1 MSATNPQRPRHVGID
16 VSKERLDVCLMPEG
30 EAFALANDQEGI
42 DSLIER
48 LEEAPPELVVLEA
61 SGRYERPAAAAIA
74 AAGIPVAGIPVAVV
88 NPRQARDYA
97 KATGR
102 LAKTDRIDAE
112 ILVRFA
118 GAVGPKPSV
127 LPDEEAL
134 TLQAILARRRQLSA
148 MSIAESNRAQM
159 APEAVARRIRAHVR
173 WLEKEIERT
182 DRDLDEAIGASATFK
197 ENEALLR
204 SVPGVGPVLARTLL
218 AELPELGTLTH
229 KRLCALV
236 GVANFN
242 NDSGRMRGKRE
253 VW

>member
-1 MSATNPQRPRHVGID
+1 
-16 VSKERLDVCLMPEG
+16 MPEG

-48 LEEAPPELVVLEA
+48 LEEAPPELVVLGA

-74 AAGIPVAGIPVAVV
+74 AAGIPVAVV

-112 ILVRFA
+112 ILARFA

-134 TLQAILARRRQLSA
+134 TSHLAGHTRQEGQLSA
-148 MSIAESNRAQM
+148 MLIAESNRAQRW
-159 APEAVARRIRAHVR
+159 PRRRSP
-173 WLEKEIERT
+173 
-182 DRDLDEAIGASATFK
+182 GASEPTLGGWRRRSS
-197 ENEALLR
+197 ALLIGTSRR
-204 SVPGVGPVLARTLL
+204 SDQG
-218 AELPELGTLTH
+218 EQ
-229 KRLCALV
+229 RLRAQRGALEERPRR
-236 GVANFN
+236 G
-242 NDSGRMRGKRE
+242 SGIG
-253 VW
+253 

>member
-16 VSKERLDVCLMPEG
+16 VSKERLEVCLMPEG

-74 AAGIPVAGIPVAVV
+74 AAGIPVAVV

-112 ILVRFA
+112 ILARFA

-134 TLQAILARRRQLSA
+134 TLRAILARRRRLSA
-148 MSIAESNRAQM
+148 MSIAESNRARM
-159 APEAVARRIRAHVR
+159 APEAVARRIRAHLR

-182 DRDLDEAIGASATFK
+182 TDRDLATK
-197 ENEALLR
+197 R
-204 SVPGVGPVLARTLL
+204 SRRAAPSSTTR
-218 AELPELGTLTH
+218 
-229 KRLCALV
+229 R
-236 GVANFN
+236 
-242 NDSGRMRGKRE
+242 S
-253 VW
+253 

>member
-1 MSATNPQRPRHVGID
+1 MSATNPQKTPPLRRDRRLQGTPRGLPD
-16 VSKERLDVCLMPEG
+16 ARG
-30 EAFALANDQEGI
+30 RGFALANDQEGI

-74 AAGIPVAGIPVAVV
+74 AAGIPVAVV

-112 ILVRFA
+112 ILARFA

-134 TLQAILARRRQLSA
+134 TSHLAGHTRQEAPTLGDEHRR
-148 MSIAESNRAQM
+148 E
-159 APEAVARRIRAHVR
+159 
-173 WLEKEIERT
+173 
-182 DRDLDEAIGASATFK
+182 
-197 ENEALLR
+197 
-204 SVPGVGPVLARTLL
+204 
-218 AELPELGTLTH
+218 
-229 KRLCALV
+229 
-236 GVANFN
+236 
-242 NDSGRMRGKRE
+242 
-253 VW
+253 